1 MTEQT
6 PVAAAA
12 GEPQPVQLEEITI
25 PMPFVVFAVPSATGW
40 CSMQHRDSCIQLTQ
54 LLQARGIP
62 HAWIGTGGKLYL
74 DLVRDTLATT
84 FLEDFPDATD
94 LFFIDDDVGFPA
106 EAVLQFLVRPE
117 PVLTGAY
124 PKKTILEGG
133 GLDFPVRLLGEDKG
147 DGRPVLIEN
156 NGLLRVDRMGAG
168 FLRIKRGV
176 LEHLAEHGGLTRYR
190 DPDSGRQLWHFFSAG
205 VLEIEGELVY
215 CGEDTVFALRCIS
228 NGFEPWLEP
237 NINFAHSGRWTFHG
251 NCVRELLRRGG
262 LQGPEGIRPNIEPA
276 EGDLAVLSAP
286 APIQGGDQA
295 GAVAEAS
302 ADAGALGP
310 SMADGGGATE
320 AAGAREGRPGPW
332 QREIETAHQ
341 AAAVGGSPSRLVG
354 GEA

>member
-6 PVAAAA
+6 PVADAA
-12 GEPQPVQLEEITI
+12 GEPLPVQLEEITI

-40 CSMQHRDSCIQLTQ
+40 CSMQHRDSCIQLTE
-54 LLQARGIP
+54 LLQAKGVP
-62 HAWIGTGGKLYL
+62 HAFIGTGGKLYL
-74 DLVRDTLATT
+74 DLVRDTLATQ

-156 NGLLRVDRMGAG
+156 NGLMRVDRMGGG

-176 LEHLAEHGGLTRYR
+176 LEHLVEHGKLARYR
-190 DPDSGRQLWHFFSAG
+190 DEDSKRLLWHFFSAG
-205 VLEIEGELVY
+205 VLEIDGEWTY

-228 NGFEPWLEP
+228 NGFDLWLEP
-237 NINFAHSGRWTFHG
+237 NINFTHSGRWTFHG
-251 NCVRELLRRGG
+251 NCLRELLRRGG
-262 LQGPEGIRPNIEPA
+262 LQGPEGIRPNIERI
-276 EGDLAVLSAP
+276 EGDRAVLSAP
-286 APIQGGDQA
+286 APIQGGDQV
-295 GAVAEAS
+295 GVMAEAS
-302 ADAGALGP
+302 ADAGETGP
-310 SMADGGGATE
+310 STADAGGATE
-320 AAGAREGRPGPW
+320 AAGAREGRPAPE
-332 QREIETAHQ
+332 QPEIETAPQ
-341 AAAVGGSPSRLVG
+341 AAAAGGSPSRLE
-354 GEA
+354 GEAA